1 MRYSSALKRR
11 QILTLP
17 TTWMNLE
24 DIMPS
29 EARQVNRYVRFHLH
43 EIPRAIKFADRKQND
58 GCQGLRGRGS
68 EELLFN
74 GYGVRDE
81 NVLEIN
87 SGAGSMTVSM
97 CVKPLNCT

>member
-1 MRYSSALKRR
+1 MVQSLQKTVWCFPKNLK
-11 QILTLP
+11 L
-17 TTWMNLE
+17 
-24 DIMPS
+24 
-29 EARQVNRYVRFHLH
+29 
-43 EIPRAIKFADRKQND
+43 EIPRAVKFADRKQND